1 MADSP
6 KPDAQK
12 NLDASPNGPAS
23 PPKGAIGASD
33 APQDGKTIGG
43 ATATGASAANVT
55 PTPSSGGASDVGI
68 PGGAETGSGPAIPSE
83 PGRASFTDTTDL
95 PSNDPRN
102 ADPLGTGEAGA
113 GAPSYDYSSYYL
125 PEDDAD
131 SIVVRAR
138 TWVEENPLLAIAGA
152 ASIGLLFGRAV
163 LSAIPEPEPATLA
176 ERVEKRTRVLRKDAE
191 KYAKQAKKTAKKKSK
206 VYGKKAEVVTAAGGA
221 LLAER
226 LHAAAEAISDAA
238 DHAAEYAETGYDRA
252 QDYAEAGIEK
262 SKDFA
267 EIISDAVKAAI
278 AGGVVAQTDR
288 LIDKIKR

>member
-6 KPDAQK
+6 NSDAK
-12 NLDASPNGPAS
+12 RDLENSPNGPAS
-23 PPKGAIGASD
+23 PPDGAIGAND
-33 APQDGKTIGG
+33 APKGDKTI
-43 ATATGASAANVT
+43 GASAANVNT
-55 PTPSSGGASDVGI
+55 GASDVGI
-68 PGGAETGSGPAIPSE
+68 PGGAETGSGPAIPGGA
-83 PGRASFTDTTDL
+83 GRASFSDTTDL
-95 PSNDPRN
+95 PANDPRN
-102 ADPLGTGEAGA
+102 TDPLGTGETAGA

-131 SIVVRAR
+131 SLVVRAR

-152 ASIGLLFGRAV
+152 AGIGLLFGRAV
-163 LSAIPEPEPATLA
+163 LSAIPEPEPPSLA

-238 DHAAEYAETGYDRA
+238 DHAAEYAETGYERA
-252 QDYAEAGIEK
+252 QDYAETGIEK
-262 SKDFA
+262 TKDFA

>member
-6 KPDAQK
+6 NSDAKK
-12 NLDASPNGPAS
+12 NLESSPNGPAS
-23 PPKGAIGASD
+23 PPDGAIGAND
-33 APQDGKTIGG
+33 APKGDKTI
-43 ATATGASAANVT
+43 GASAANVNT
-55 PTPSSGGASDVGI
+55 GASDVGI
-68 PGGAETGSGPAIPSE
+68 PGGAETGTGPAVPSNA
-83 PGRASFTDTTDL
+83 GRASFTDTTDL

-102 ADPLGTGEAGA
+102 TDPLGTGES
-113 GAPSYDYSSYYL
+113 APSYDYSSYYL

-131 SIVVRAR
+131 SFVVRAR

-152 ASIGLLFGRAV
+152 AGIGLLFGRAV
-163 LSAIPEPEPATLA
+163 LSAIPEPEPPSLA

-226 LHAAAEAISDAA
+226 LHAAASAISDAA
-238 DHAAEYAETGYDRA
+238 DHAAEYAETGYERA
-252 QDYAEAGIEK
+252 QDYAETGIEK

-278 AGGVVAQTDR
+278 AGGVVAQTDK